1 MKLILKAL
9 AWPVTLMISA
19 LVWICAVVF
28 SRAASLFALTSALI
42 FALALA
48 VLLSGAPQNAP
59 ILAVAAFLVSPVG
72 LPMLMAKLL
81 GGLVSVNN
89 AIKDFIYG

>member
-1 MKLILKAL
+1 MKLLKIL

-28 SRAASLFALTSALI
+28 SRAASLLALTSALI

-48 VLLSGAPQNAP
+48 VLLSGAAKNAA
-59 ILAVAAFLVSPVG
+59 ILALVAFLVSPVG
-72 LPMLMAKLL
+72 LPMLEQCNQGFYLRVIH
-81 GGLVSVNN
+81 GDRPG
-89 AIKDFIYG
+89 

>member
-1 MKLILKAL
+1 MKLILKIL

-28 SRAASLFALTSALI
+28 SRAAPLFALASALI
-42 FALALA
+42 SALALA
-48 VLLSGAPQNAP
+48 VLLSGAAKNAA
-59 ILAVAAFLVSPVG
+59 ILALVAFLVSPLG
-72 LPMLMAKLL
+72 LPMLAAKLL

-89 AIKDFIYG
+89 AMKNFIYE

>member
-1 MKLILKAL
+1 MKLLKIL
-9 AWPVTLMISA
+9 AWPVTLVISA

-28 SRAASLFALTSALI
+28 SRAASLFALASALI

-48 VLLSGAPQNAP
+48 VLLSGAAKNAA

-72 LPMLMAKLL
+72 LPMLVAKLL
-81 GGLVSVNN
+81 GGLASVNN
-89 AIKDFIYG
+89 AIKDFIYE